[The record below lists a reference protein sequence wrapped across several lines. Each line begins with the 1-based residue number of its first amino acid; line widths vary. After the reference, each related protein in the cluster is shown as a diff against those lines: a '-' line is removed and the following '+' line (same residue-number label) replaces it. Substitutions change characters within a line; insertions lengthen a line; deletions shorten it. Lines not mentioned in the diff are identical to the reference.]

1 MFLGLYSGY
10 IVTHKKTLQVLIL
23 KYLQV
28 YYQTAPSFPVAT
40 FHTLQKEHLSETA
53 EQKVWR
59 GTADCSR
66 QRYADGDRNIQKQ
79 WMDRLLVCCL
89 LHFLKVSE
97 ENTRGKIDVVVQFLS
112 HVWLFVTPWITA
124 RQASLSFTIS
134 RSLFRLMSIEL
145 VMPSNHL
152 IFMRCE

>member
-1 MFLGLYSGY
+1 MGQFSWYSQVSLQTKGILKSDRKTHFIDSLCFPDLYSGY
-10 IVTHKKTLQVLIL
+10 IVTHKKTIQVLIL

-28 YYQTAPSFPVAT
+28 YYQTSPNFPVAT
-40 FHTLQKEHLSETA
+40 FLTLQKEHLSETA

-66 QRYADGDRNIQKQ
+66 QRCADGDRNIQKQ

-112 HVWLFVTPWITA
+112 HV
-124 RQASLSFTIS
+124 
-134 RSLFRLMSIEL
+134 
-145 VMPSNHL
+145 
-152 IFMRCE
+152 